1 VKALLD
7 AGAAAMARDSVRR
20 ARPQQSVTRA
30 RARSTLPA
38 ALILTRAR
46 HRRAA
51 PPPQHKRIPLHRA
64 VRNGHAATAAAL
76 LAAAPESL
84 DACNENGWTALIYA
98 SRWGHFELASTLLQA
113 GADVHAR
120 TLDERTALSCARDG
134 NHSRVAVLL
143 ETAGASSGGGAT
155 RACTRMCGF

>member
-1 VKALLD
+1 
-7 AGAAAMARDSVRR
+7 
-20 ARPQQSVTRA
+20 
-30 RARSTLPA
+30 
-38 ALILTRAR
+38 
-46 HRRAA
+46 
-51 PPPQHKRIPLHRA
+51 LHRA
-64 VRNGHAATAAAL
+64 VRNGHAATASAL

-84 DACNENGWTALIYA
+84 DAANENGWTALIYA

-120 TLDERTALSCARDG
+120 TLDERCALSCARDG

-143 ETAGASSGGGAT
+143 ETAGASSGGAS